1 MSAFSKYMLSVA
13 LLVAGLALLLS
24 SMDRDNSD
32 SPAFSDIA
40 WITGEV
46 HVPLSLPIGERTQQL
61 EESLSIQPLF
71 FLETTVCTSCLNNV
85 HDYESMFSERERFST
100 PFVIFFEKDE
110 SAVERFLHTTDTKL
124 NYVLLDST
132 KVHPALVGEY
142 AQHLMFWDASEEMVF
157 YKENI
162 PNVTTTLEYKSELL
176 DRVDSLWAAQNAM
189 SSVK

>member
-24 SMDRDNSD
+24 SMDSESSD

-46 HVPLSLPIGERTQQL
+46 EIPLSLPSGELIKQI
-61 EESLSIQPLF
+61 EDSHSIQPLF

-85 HDYESMFSERERFST
+85 HDYQSMFSERERFGT

-110 SAVERFLHTTDTKL
+110 SAIKRFLHTTDTKL

-142 AQHLMFWDASEEMVF
+142 TQHLMFWDASEEMVF

-176 DRVDSLWAAQNAM
+176 DRVDSLWVAQKA
-189 SSVK
+189 KRR

>member
-1 MSAFSKYMLSVA
+1 MSTFSKYMLSVA

-24 SMDRDNSD
+24 SMDRESSD

-46 HVPLSLPIGERTQQL
+46 EIPLSLPSGERTKQI
-61 EESLSIQPLF
+61 EESLGIQPLF

-85 HDYESMFSERERFST
+85 HDYESMFSERQRFFT
-100 PFVIFFEKDE
+100 PLVIFFEENE
-110 SAVERFLHTTDTKL
+110 SAVKRFLHITDTRL

-142 AQHLMFWDASEEMVF
+142 TQHLMFWDAAEEMVF

-162 PNVTTTLEYKSELL
+162 PNVTTTLEHKSELL
-176 DRVDSLWAAQNAM
+176 DRVDSLWVAQNLM
-189 SSVK
+189 SR